1 MVGVREN
8 FEKRPIFYFQNN
20 LSPAGRFLLLVSA
33 IGHDTEM
40 HATPLERLIFQ
51 MSLDASQKRNVIR
64 LSTPSPGPP
73 PPPPTPRQ
81 TGCKGRKTCH
91 LLGGGTRSRM
101 TLQTNSMPQNLPH
114 WVIET
119 WPLYRG
125 YLSIFCHLKQS
136 NAGRNLTDWR
146 PLSESFSNSK
156 SMGWF
161 RGQCVEVPD
170 PGLLWIN
177 LIKIHG
183 QQ

>member
-1 MVGVREN
+1 MIQKCTQHRSKGWYSRCHSMQARNVTSSV
-8 FEKRPIFYFQNN
+8 
-20 LSPAGRFLLLVSA
+20 SPPHLLL
-33 IGHDTEM
+33 
-40 HATPLERLIFQ
+40 
-51 MSLDASQKRNVIR
+51 
-64 LSTPSPGPP
+64 P

-81 TGCKGRKTCH
+81 TGCKARGTCH

>member
-1 MVGVREN
+1 MGVGEN

-64 LSTPSPGPP
+64 LSTPSPPKPPPRPP
-73 PPPPTPRQ
+73 PPAKRAA
-81 TGCKGRKTCH
+81 KRERH

-136 NAGRNLTDWR
+136 NAGHNLTDWR

-156 SMGWF
+156 SVG
-161 RGQCVEVPD
+161 
-170 PGLLWIN
+170 
-177 LIKIHG
+177 
-183 QQ
+183 

>member
-1 MVGVREN
+1 M
-8 FEKRPIFYFQNN
+8 I
-20 LSPAGRFLLLVSA
+20 
-33 IGHDTEM
+33 
-40 HATPLERLIFQ
+40 
-51 MSLDASQKRNVIR
+51 QKCTQHRSKGWYSRCHSMQARNVT
-64 LSTPSPGPP
+64 SSVSPPHLLHRPP
-73 PPPPTPRQ
+73 RPRPPAKRAA
-81 TGCKGRKTCH
+81 KRERH

-146 PLSESFSNSK
+146 PLSESISNSK

>member
-1 MVGVREN
+1 M
-8 FEKRPIFYFQNN
+8 I
-20 LSPAGRFLLLVSA
+20 
-33 IGHDTEM
+33 
-40 HATPLERLIFQ
+40 
-51 MSLDASQKRNVIR
+51 QKCTQHRSKGWYSRCHSMQARNVT
-64 LSTPSPGPP
+64 SSVSPPHLLHRPPRPP
-73 PPPPTPRQ
+73 PPAKRAA
-81 TGCKGRKTCH
+81 KRERH

>member
-8 FEKRPIFYFQNN
+8 FEKRPIFYFQNK

-64 LSTPSPGPP
+64 LSTPSP

-81 TGCKGRKTCH
+81 TGCKARKTCH

-119 WPLYRG
+119 WP
-125 YLSIFCHLKQS
+125 FCHLKQS

>member
-64 LSTPSPGPP
+64 LSTPSPPP
-73 PPPPTPRQ
+73 
-81 TGCKGRKTCH
+81 GGTCH

-156 SMGWF
+156 SMG
-161 RGQCVEVPD
+161 
-170 PGLLWIN
+170 
-177 LIKIHG
+177 
-183 QQ
+183 

>member
-1 MVGVREN
+1 M
-8 FEKRPIFYFQNN
+8 I
-20 LSPAGRFLLLVSA
+20 
-33 IGHDTEM
+33 
-40 HATPLERLIFQ
+40 
-51 MSLDASQKRNVIR
+51 QKCTQHRSKGWYSRCHSMQARNVT
-64 LSTPSPGPP
+64 SSVSPPHLLP
-73 PPPPTPRQ
+73 HPRQ
-81 TGCKGRKTCH
+81 TGCKARETYH

>member
-51 MSLDASQKRNVIR
+51 MLLDASQKRNVIR
-64 LSTPSPGPP
+64 LSTPSPPP
-73 PPPPTPRQ
+73 PPRPPPPAKRAA
-81 TGCKGRKTCH
+81 KRERH

-156 SMGWF
+156 SMG
-161 RGQCVEVPD
+161 
-170 PGLLWIN
+170 
-177 LIKIHG
+177 
-183 QQ
+183 